1 MQQPLSF
8 RSAVTVS
15 DATGTRPVLP
25 DPRVEV
31 AENVVRILT
40 RRPFHRTPVV
50 FATIPFSDI
59 ANVREEKSTVL
70 FDELRDGLILRSF
83 AAPLPRRRREALL
96 AALPANVTTQGYVP
110 EYAASKKEVADYED
124 ALKQNI
130 GVTWL
135 TYLLMAACIGVFVWM
150 CVMRM
155 DPLDPSVEDLFA
167 VGGNFAPMT
176 LFGEWWR
183 LLSSG
188 FVHGGL
194 VHLAFNMYVLFS
206 VGRQAERLFGHL
218 LYAMVYIGALIGGS
232 LVSIAVHDDVVSVGA
247 SGALFGIFGA
257 IFAYMLRNRGA
268 VPSRIRKETLK
279 GVGLCIVYNLAYG
292 MKAGIDNWCHVGGLA
307 AGFACGLVAAFPPR
321 TTDRDAAILPRFL
334 LLAVLI
340 PAIAFPVFRDIRGRF
355 NPLFPALL
363 QCHAVEEQFKKDH
376 PDGVGYPG
384 DADDP
389 DTVLSS
395 LDSNI
400 SGLLTPKIEI
410 LEAVPHERLSPE
422 HTAMLDSDLQYL
434 KVLRNAMVLHAK
446 AIQNGDES
454 LVPEVN
460 ALYEKAAKLR
470 NGGIYMLDDEEL

>member
-8 RSAVTVS
+8 PSAVTVS

-31 AENVVRILT
+31 AENVIRILT

-50 FATIPFSDI
+50 FAEIPFSDI

-83 AAPLPRRRREALL
+83 AAPTTRKFRAALL
-96 AALPANVTTQGYVP
+96 AALPADAKAETYVP
-110 EYAASKKEVADYED
+110 EYAATKKEAEDYED

-130 GVTWL
+130 GVPWL
-135 TYLLMAACIGVFVWM
+135 TCLLMAACIGVFAWM
-150 CVMRM
+150 CIAGM
-155 DPLDPSVEDLFA
+155 DPFDPSGEDLIA
-167 VGGNFAPMT
+167 AGGNFAPLT

-218 LYAMVYIGALIGGS
+218 LYAMVYLAALIGGS

-340 PAIAFPVFRDIRGRF
+340 PAIAFPAYRDIRGRLG
-355 NPLFPALL
+355 PLFPALL
-363 QCHAVEEQFKKDH
+363 QCATIADQFEKDH
-376 PDGVGYPG
+376 PDATGFPEDG
-384 DADDP
+384 DPEKTLAFLE
-389 DTVLSS
+389 TQTSS
-395 LDSNI
+395 L
-400 SGLLTPKIEI
+400 LAPQIEI
-410 LEAVPHERLSPE
+410 LEAVPREDLSTEHAALLDNRLQFAK
-422 HTAMLDSDLQYL
+422 TLRDAMI
-434 KVLRNAMVLHAK
+434 LHAS
-446 AIQNGDES
+446 AIRTGDES
-454 LVPEVN
+454 RGPEIK
-460 ALYEKAAKLR
+460 ALYEKAST
-470 NGGIYMLDDEEL
+470 LDSDEP